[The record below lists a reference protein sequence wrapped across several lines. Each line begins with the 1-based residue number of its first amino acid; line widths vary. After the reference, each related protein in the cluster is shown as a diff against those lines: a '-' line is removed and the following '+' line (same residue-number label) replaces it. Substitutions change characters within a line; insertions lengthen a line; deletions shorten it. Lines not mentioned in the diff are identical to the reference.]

1 MVMIAPSILSA
12 DFRELGNEIKAAEKA
27 GADMIHVDVMD
38 GHFVPNMTIGQE
50 VVRRI
55 RKTTTLPF
63 DVHLMI
69 EEPDRYIRDFASAGA
84 DIITVHQEASV
95 HLHRTVQSIREEGKK
110 PGVSINPATPVSVLE
125 DILPDLYLVLIMSV
139 NPGFGGQG
147 FIPQCMEKIGKL
159 RRMIRER
166 NLDVL
171 IEVDGGIK
179 PSNLR
184 EVADAGAD
192 ILVMGSAFFGAD
204 NYGNLMKEI
213 RERLAG

>member
-1 MVMIAPSILSA
+1 MIAPSILSA
-12 DFRELGNEIKAAEKA
+12 DFRELGNEIKAAEEA
-27 GADMIHVDVMD
+27 GVDLIHVDVMD

-50 VVRRI
+50 VVRGI
-55 RKTTTLPF
+55 RDTTDLPF

-69 EEPDRYIRDFASAGA
+69 EDPDRYIQDFASAGA
-84 DIITVHQEASV
+84 DIITVHQEAAV
-95 HLHRTVQSIREEGKK
+95 HLHRTVQSILEEGKK

-125 DILPDLYLVLIMSV
+125 EILPDLYLVLIMSV

-147 FIPQCMEKIGKL
+147 FIPQCMEKISKL
-159 RRMIRER
+159 KGMIRER

-179 PSNLR
+179 TSNLR
-184 EVADAGAD
+184 EVSDAGAD

-204 NYGNLMKEI
+204 DYGNLMNEI

>member
-1 MVMIAPSILSA
+1 MDL
-12 DFRELGNEIKAAEKA
+12 
-27 GADMIHVDVMD
+27 IHVDVMD

-50 VVRRI
+50 VVRGI

-69 EEPDRYIRDFASAGA
+69 EEPDRYIRDFAEAGA
-84 DIITVHQEASV
+84 DIITVHQEAAV
-95 HLHRTVQSIREEGKK
+95 HLHRTIQSIREEGKK

-147 FIPQCMEKIGKL
+147 FIPHCMEKIGKL

-179 PSNLR
+179 TSNLR
-184 EVADAGAD
+184 EVSDAGAD

-204 NYGNLMKEI
+204 DYGNLMNEI

>member
-1 MVMIAPSILSA
+1 MIAPSILSA
-12 DFRELGNEIKAAEKA
+12 DFRKLGSEIKAAEEA
-27 GADMIHVDVMD
+27 GADLIHVDVMD
-38 GHFVPNMTIGQE
+38 GHFVPNMTVGQE
-50 VVRRI
+50 VVRGI
-55 RKTTTLPF
+55 RDTTDLPF

-69 EEPDRYIRDFASAGA
+69 EDPDRYIQDFASAGA
-84 DIITVHQEASV
+84 DIITVHQEAAV
-95 HLHRTVQSIREEGKK
+95 HLHRTVQSILEAGKK

-125 DILPDLYLVLIMSV
+125 EILPDLYLVLIMSV

-147 FIPQCMEKIGKL
+147 FIPQCLEKISKL

-179 PSNLR
+179 TSNLR
-184 EVADAGAD
+184 EVSDAGAD

-204 NYGNLMKEI
+204 DYGNLMKEI